1 MTTSKTEFADLNPL
15 SQEVS
20 FKTKKQ
26 KTEQKLKPRKKNGCR
41 SIHYSCHSPH
51 LELHFCRTCDAYTQI
66 RDRNV
71 CECCEK
77 TVAKFLK
84 HTWLT
89 RVLKFGIK
97 QHANYIRD
105 WTRYPDGAEY
115 KKLTKPYKYT
125 QTMPDGTTKEIEVT
139 EGFVKKPRY
148 TQFVEI
154 RYRRVVYELEIKYL
168 ALALEIVDSDLYIG
182 NKLIKKGGE
191 KAKLDLIQK
200 NIVIKGFGIRSD
212 GDEADQ

>member
-1 MTTSKTEFADLNPL
+1 MTTSKSEFADLKPL
-15 SQEVS
+15 GGTKLEV
-20 FKTKKQ
+20 TLQ
-26 KTEQKLKPRKKNGCR
+26 KPKPRKKNGCR

-51 LELHFCRTCDAYTQI
+51 LELHFCKTCDAYTQLRGNNI
-66 RDRNV
+66 

-77 TVAKFLK
+77 PVAKFLK

-115 KKLTKPYKYT
+115 RKLENPYSYT
-125 QTMPDGTTKEIEVT
+125 QSFPDGTTKEIKVT

-154 RYRRVVYELEIKYL
+154 RYRHVVYELEIKYL
-168 ALALEIVDSDLYIG
+168 ALALEIVDSDLTD
-182 NKLIKKGGE
+182 NKGRIIKKGGE

-200 NIVIKGFGIRSD
+200 NIVIKGFGIRAD
-212 GDEADQ
+212 GDEQEQ